1 MKDKAI
7 YLAYGS
13 NLDITQMAQRC
24 PEADILGKTEL
35 QGFDLKFRGV
45 DGYAVATVEPGAG
58 SVPALLWTISPDDEA
73 RLNHYEGA
81 PQFYR
86 KETMTVEL
94 DGKPTEAMVYIM
106 NDGRDLGAPS
116 QQYLNGI
123 RNGYLDAGFDA
134 TVLDAAVAYS
144 SNERTRLCNELNA
157 KLADNYED
165 YERGW
170 FEMTPRELIG
180 EAEEIVCVKKA
191 YNDLTAIYIDS
202 EFVQQLLRY
211 ENPLSIVADG
221 YERYDSIELEDLD
234 DALRE
239 MLSNEMRIRDY
250 NLDPE
255 YAEPSTSP
263 EQAW

>member
-1 MKDKAI
+1 MSNNKI

-13 NLDITQMAQRC
+13 NLDLVQMAQRC
-24 PEADILGKTEL
+24 PESDILGKTEL

-45 DGYAVATVEPGAG
+45 DGYAVATVEPGEG
-58 SVPALLWTISPDDEA
+58 CVPALLWTISPDDEA
-73 RLNHYEGA
+73 RLDHYEGA
-81 PQFYR
+81 PHLYR
-86 KETMTVEL
+86 KETMMVEL

-116 QQYLNGI
+116 QQYLAGI

-134 TVLDAAVAYS
+134 TVLNAAVAYS
-144 SNERTRLCNELNA
+144 SNERTRIYDALRD
-157 KLADNYED
+157 KLAVNYAE
-165 YERGW
+165 YESVW
-170 FEMTPRELIG
+170 FEMSPRELIG

-202 EFVQQLLRY
+202 ELAQQLLRY

-239 MLSNEMRIRDY
+239 MLSNNMRMSDY
-250 NLDPE
+250 DLDPK
-255 YAEPSTSP
+255 YVEPFASP
-263 EQAW
+263 DMEM